1 MPMLKSN
8 ATISDAA
15 PHITRKRFGQNFL
28 HDPTIIA
35 RIIAAIRPRPGDRIV
50 EIGPGQAALTAP
62 LIEKAGQITA
72 IEIDRDLA
80 ARLGERFPKNLLR
93 IEIQDVLRVD
103 FVALAQELGG
113 KIRLVGNLPYNI
125 SSPIL
130 FQCLETAHVF
140 EDQHVMLQKEVVDR
154 MVAPAG
160 SKIYGRLSVMLQ
172 ARYHL
177 ERCLNIAPGAFRPA
191 PKVDSA
197 VVRMVPLPAQDV
209 RVRDWP
215 IFSAV
220 VMTAFSQ
227 RRKMLRNTL
236 AGYGEAIDWTGLG
249 IGPTQ
254 RAEEISV
261 DAFIGLANSL
271 TDSLGVSR
279 D

>member
-1 MPMLKSN
+1 
-8 ATISDAA
+8 
-15 PHITRKRFGQNFL
+15 
-28 HDPTIIA
+28 
-35 RIIAAIRPRPGDRIV
+35 
-50 EIGPGQAALTAP
+50 
-62 LIEKAGQITA
+62 
-72 IEIDRDLA
+72 
-80 ARLGERFPKNLLR
+80 
-93 IEIQDVLRVD
+93 
-103 FVALAQELGG
+103 
-113 KIRLVGNLPYNI
+113 
-125 SSPIL
+125 
-130 FQCLETAHVF
+130 
-140 EDQHVMLQKEVVDR
+140 
-154 MVAPAG
+154 
-160 SKIYGRLSVMLQ
+160 MLQ

-177 ERCLNIAPGAFRPA
+177 ERCLTIAPGAFYPA

-197 VVRMVPLPAQDV
+197 VVRMVPLPIQDV

-236 AGYGEAIDWTGLG
+236 AGYGEAIDWASLG